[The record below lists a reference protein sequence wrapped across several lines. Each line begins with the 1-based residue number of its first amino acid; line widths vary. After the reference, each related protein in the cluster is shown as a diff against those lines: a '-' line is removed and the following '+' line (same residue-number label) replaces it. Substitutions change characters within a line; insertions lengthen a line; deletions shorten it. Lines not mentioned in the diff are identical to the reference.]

1 MPVGCGSLLLVLVG
15 PLGLSG
21 SGERVTLLLRLR
33 TDDVGHVLPAQIVLL
48 VESLREIFD
57 AVHLVDGRLLR
68 LEHFRKQLPA
78 ELGFGTSG
86 LLPNGGKC
94 HTATELRHP
103 VSYHIS
109 RRGGYRAV
117 VVVYETVLNGLV
129 VIQVIGAPTKSGDFR
144 RLEAASCSELIV
156 DFHEDGALIGVALP
170 ASVDPL
176 GGGSTVCHLVKDS
189 LRRSEV
195 DHALLGFARGSFID
209 VIFLGAR
216 LRHSSTRTALQQD
229 GYVVCDL
236 YAVGL
241 LCFGLLLREFLFS
254 GLRRGVEFCAGRSR
268 CIELCGEHAGSV
280 AYLGLSR
287 VVDGNHGI
295 ATAQSDIGAA
305 VVHKIVVLLGKTAP
319 KHIQDVGLIEGEQ
332 QVLQAFLQSTRSVK
346 RAVIADIPSS
356 LAAGE
361 QRINERL
368 IHSAYT
374 LPTETGKRFGYTA
387 LLR

>member
-1 MPVGCGSLLLVLVG
+1 MS
-15 PLGLSG
+15 
-21 SGERVTLLLRLR
+21 
-33 TDDVGHVLPAQIVLL
+33 
-48 VESLREIFD
+48 
-57 AVHLVDGRLLR
+57 
-68 LEHFRKQLPA
+68 
-78 ELGFGTSG
+78 
-86 LLPNGGKC
+86 
-94 HTATELRHP
+94 
-103 VSYHIS
+103 
-109 RRGGYRAV
+109 
-117 VVVYETVLNGLV
+117 
-129 VIQVIGAPTKSGDFR
+129 
-144 RLEAASCSELIV
+144 
-156 DFHEDGALIGVALP
+156 LP

-176 GGGSTVCHLVKDS
+176 GGGATVCHLVKDS

-236 YAVGL
+236 YAAGL
-241 LCFGLLLREFLFS
+241 LCFSLLLRELLFS
-254 GLRRGVEFCAGRSR
+254 GLLRGVEFCAGRSR

-305 VVHKIVVLLGKTAP
+305 VVHKIVVLLGKTAS
-319 KHIQDVGLIEGEQ
+319 KHIQDVGLVEGEQ
-332 QVLQAFLQSTRSVK
+332 QVLQAFLQSTRPVK
-346 RAVIADIPSS
+346 RAIIADIPSS

-368 IHSAYT
+368 IHRANT